1 MSILFLIAGSVFVG
15 IAALFHVYVFFLESV
30 AWTKPSTRRIF
41 GVRTEAEAE
50 TLRPMA
56 FNQGFYN
63 LFLAVGAAVGVPLL
77 WSFPDVGLALVLLAA
92 GSMILAGLVLLVSS
106 PRSRR
111 SAVLQGGPP
120 LIGVVLVLLSL
131 AF

>member
-1 MSILFLIAGSVFVG
+1 VSLPLLIAGSVFVG

-63 LFLAVGAAVGVPLL
+63 LFLAVGAAVGVLLL
-77 WSFPDVGLALVLLAA
+77 WSSPDVGLALVLLAA

-111 SAVLQGGPP
+111 SALLQAGPP

>member
-1 MSILFLIAGSVFVG
+1 MSFTLLIAGSVFVG
-15 IAALFHVYVFFLESV
+15 IAALFHVYVFFLESI
-30 AWTKPSTRRIF
+30 AWTRPSTRKVF

-63 LFLAVGAAVGVPLL
+63 LFLAVGAALGVLLL
-77 WSFPDVGLALVLLAA
+77 WSSTEVGLALVLLAA
-92 GSMILAGLVLLVSS
+92 GSMVFAGLVLLVSS
-106 PRSRR
+106 PRNRR
-111 SAVLQGGPP
+111 SGGLQGGPP
-120 LIGVVLVLLSL
+120 LIGVVLLLLSL

>member
-1 MSILFLIAGSVFVG
+1 MSLPLLIAGSVFVG

-63 LFLAVGAAVGVPLL
+63 LFLAVGAAVGVLLL
-77 WSFPDVGLALVLLAA
+77 WSSPDVGLALVLLAA

-111 SAVLQGGPP
+111 SALLQAGPP